1 MTPLEEVTQ
10 KAFGNGYIAAMSDV
24 LKVMKSTFDR
34 LEDKQLNAE
43 YNLLL
48 AEYTLTLAAEIA
60 KQKEVMELNNFNYNY
75 DQQ

>member
-24 LKVMKSTFDR
+24 LKVMKTTFDR
-34 LEDKQLNAE
+34 LEDKHL
-43 YNLLL
+43 Y
-48 AEYTLTLAAEIA
+48 AEYTLLLTAEIA